1 MPDVL
6 RHVPAA
12 ASVPSVTVAST
23 TLPAQLTLAPISNLQ
38 TAATIVVTGGE
49 GTLTYSWSSASG
61 GTFGDAAALNSSYTP
76 TGGGAHTLVLV
87 VTDANGATAIITLS
101 LTVGEA
107 SAAGGYFVQQ
117 HGVLWAEEATLDV
130 KTAGSVTKDGVT
142 YTVQTAN
149 WTSLDITNGVGLVAV
164 SSAGGDARLVRP
176 RVESSL
182 VSRTRRWVAVTL
194 HDTDGKTATLA
205 AVLNAASTRGGV
217 LNATLSGGTW
227 TLSCV
232 DTITGSYVQSNFP
245 ALAGKPVVFCVEH
258 DSSYSIRG
266 IYYSTAAWTGDWPAF
281 SSLTQIKQANVTGYL
296 QTGAEMQR
304 DTAAEVFSLAT
315 DMDYG
320 IQQQSSITTT
330 WLGHRVDEAL

>member
-1 MPDVL
+1 MGRIVSPLVATAPT
-6 RHVPAA
+6 V
-12 ASVPSVTVAST
+12 VVTVA
-23 TLPAQLTLAPISNLQ
+23 PVADHLTLATISTTVSATSNGV
-38 TAATIVVTGGE
+38 AATITAYAWTV
-49 GTLTYSWSSASG
+49 SG
-61 GTFGDAAALNSSYTP
+61 PATIANDTTATPTITP
-76 TGGGAHTLVLV
+76 TGGGVIGIAC
-87 VTDANGATAIITLS
+87 AATVGGIVYRSAVEET
-101 LTVGEA
+101 TVGEA

-194 HDTDGKTATLA
+194 HDTDAKAATLA
-205 AVLNAASTRGGV
+205 AVLNAAITRGTV
-217 LNATLSGGTW
+217 LNGTLSGGTW
-227 TLSCV
+227 TLSCI
-232 DTITGSYVQSNFP
+232 DTITGSFVSTDFP

-281 SSLTQIKQANVTGYL
+281 SSLTQIKQANVTGYI

-315 DMDYG
+315 DVDYG